1 MENIIRRIAIVNII
15 AILLSTFIMII
26 PAYAGVD
33 GKEISNSFN
42 KNGVT
47 SIPPSIS
54 GKVSDTQTSEYSR
67 SFNYKDAGGQNR
79 TVWYKPD
86 DAESIKDA
94 VDAYGTSTRNDEEV
108 KEALATYNLKADTAG
123 AHSALSG
130 FMDPLAKFLGVITY
144 GITIG
149 MVVFTALDLA
159 YISFPVFRGKMDDAK
174 ANGTA
179 GLTRQGKGGETKL
192 NFITEDAQY
201 AMTTADTA
209 TTGASPY
216 IIYGKKRIISFVVLS
231 ILIFILVTGRINIFA
246 ELGIKLADG
255 VLKMIS
261 GVN

>member
-1 MENIIRRIAIVNII
+1 MFNRLKKIAIMNVI
-15 AILLSTFIMII
+15 ALAISTSALVST
-26 PAYAGVD
+26 AYAGVD
-33 GKEISNSFN
+33 GREISNAFEQ
-42 KNGVT
+42 NGVN

-67 SFNYKDAGGQNR
+67 SFNYKDASGQNK
-79 TVWYKPD
+79 TVWYKPA
-86 DAESIKDA
+86 DAESIRDA
-94 VDAYGTSTRNDEEV
+94 VVAQGTSAKNDAEV
-108 KEALATYNLKADTAG
+108 KDALATYNLKADTAG

-130 FMDPLAKFLGVITY
+130 FMDPLSKFLGVITY
-144 GITIG
+144 CITIG
-149 MVVFTALDLA
+149 MVLFTAFDLA
-159 YISFPVFRGKMDDAK
+159 YIAFPVFRGKMDEAK
-174 ANGTA
+174 SNGTA

-192 NFITEDAQY
+192 NLITEDAQY

-209 TTGASPY
+209 TTGANPY

-255 VLKMIS
+255 LLKMIS